1 MTLIILNVKMT
12 VIILIVNDATAETIG
27 QPLQAAGEAAPLR
40 KIGVSMASIESS
52 AGTSP
57 PP

>member
-1 MTLIILNVKMT
+1 MTIIILNVKMT
-12 VIILIVNDATAETIG
+12 VIILIVNDAIIG